1 MNELEI
7 ERIKEGILRE
17 FRKDQKVY
25 EEKFEKLLSGLISNV
40 FMYFDSGWGKDRKKS
55 NWRWNALRKIS
66 KTSNLSKEIE
76 EIIKKTEKDIKRL
89 DE

>member
-40 FMYFDSGWGKDRKKS
+40 FMYFDSGWGKDREKS
-55 NWRWNALRKIS
+55 SWRWNALRKIS